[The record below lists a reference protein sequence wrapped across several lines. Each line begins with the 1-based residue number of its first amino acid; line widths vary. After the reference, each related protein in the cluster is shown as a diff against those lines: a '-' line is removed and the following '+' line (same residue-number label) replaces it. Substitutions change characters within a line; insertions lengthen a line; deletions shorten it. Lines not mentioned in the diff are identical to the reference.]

1 MTTQTLERST
11 PRLVATLRRGAGR
24 LSGIVQPALAVVAA
38 LIFSFVIIAAIAD
51 DPLEAFRAFTLGSF
65 SDLYSFGTMLSLA
78 TILTVT
84 GLSSMVAF
92 KAGAFNIGGE
102 GQVYVGGLTSA
113 LVALHSPAPGPV
125 TMVAALVAGA
135 LAGALWILV
144 PAVLRVYFGVTEI
157 VTTLMS
163 TYIATAVTA
172 WLVTEFFK
180 NPTSGA
186 RETDVLPADTW
197 LPRLFDQSHAN
208 LGLVL
213 AVLLVAV
220 FAVYYSATRGG
231 VRTKVVGL
239 QPSVAEALGLPQRRI
254 LLTSL
259 LTSGAL
265 AGLGGALAIMGI
277 THAFMD
283 GFSPQFGFLG
293 ITVALI
299 GRLSPVG
306 VLLAALL
313 YGSLMNGAT
322 SMQSVS
328 DVPFAL
334 VFLLQ
339 GVLILLVTARRLQ
352 RTGSL

>member
-1 MTTQTLERST
+1 MTTQILDRSG
-11 PRLVATLRRGAGR
+11 PRLADTVRRGLG
-24 LSGIVQPALAVVAA
+24 GILQPALAVVAA
-38 LIFSFVIIAAIAD
+38 LAISFLIIALIAD
-51 DPLEAFRAFTLGSF
+51 NPVEAFRAFTLGSF
-65 SDLYSFGTMLSLA
+65 VDLYSLGTMLSLA
-78 TILTVT
+78 TILMVT
-84 GLSSMVAF
+84 GLASAVAF

-102 GQVYVGGLTSA
+102 GQVYVGGLASA
-113 LVALHSPAPGPV
+113 LVALHLPAPGPI
-125 TMVAALVAGA
+125 TMGLALLAGA
-135 LAGALWILV
+135 VTGALWILI
-144 PAVLRVYFGVTEI
+144 PAILRVYFGVTEI

-163 TYIATAVTA
+163 TYIATAVCA
-172 WLVTEFFK
+172 WLVTEYFK
-180 NPTSGA
+180 NPSSGA
-186 RETDVLPADTW
+186 RETDVLPTDTW
-197 LPRLFDQSHAN
+197 LPRLFEQSPAN
-208 LGLVL
+208 IGLVL
-213 AVLLVAV
+213 ALVLVVA
-220 FAVYYSATRGG
+220 FAVYYTHTRGG

-254 LLTSL
+254 LLASL

-299 GRLSPVG
+299 GRLSPFG
-306 VLLAALL
+306 VMLAALL

>member
-1 MTTQTLERST
+1 MTTQTLDRSA
-11 PRLVATLRRGAGR
+11 PRLVATLRRGA
-24 LSGIVQPALAVVAA
+24 SGILQPALAVLAA
-38 LIFSFVIIAAIAD
+38 LVFSFVIIALIAD
-51 DPLEAFRAFTLGSF
+51 NPAEAFRAFTLSSF
-65 SDLYSFGTMLSLA
+65 VDLYSFGTMLSLA
-78 TILTVT
+78 TILVIT

-102 GQVYVGGLTSA
+102 GQVYIGGLTSA
-113 LVALHSPAPGPV
+113 LVALHLPAPGPV
-125 TMVAALVAGA
+125 TMIVSLLAGA
-135 LAGALWILV
+135 VAGALWILI
-144 PAVLRVYFGVTEI
+144 PAVLRVYYGVTEI

-172 WLVTEFFK
+172 WLVTEYFQ

-186 RETDVLPADTW
+186 RETDVLPSETW

-208 LGLVL
+208 IGLIL
-213 AVLLVAV
+213 AVALVVV

-254 LLTSL
+254 LLSSL

-299 GRLSPVG
+299 GRLSPFG

>member
-1 MTTQTLERST
+1 MTTQTLDRPAS
-11 PRLVATLRRGAGR
+11 RLAVTLRRGLRG
-24 LSGIVQPALAVVAA
+24 LLQPTLAVVAA
-38 LIFSFVIIAAIAD
+38 LAFSFVIIAAIAD
-51 DPLEAFRAFTLGSF
+51 NPGEAFRAFTLGSF
-65 SDLYSFGTMLSLA
+65 VDLYSLGTMLSLA
-78 TILTVT
+78 TILMVT

-102 GQVYVGGLTSA
+102 GQVYVGGLASA
-113 LVALHSPAPGPV
+113 LVALHLPMQGLV
-125 TMVAALVAGA
+125 TIVLALLAGAVAGA
-135 LAGALWILV
+135 MWILV
-144 PAVLRVYFGVTEI
+144 PAILRVYYGVTEI

-172 WLVTEFFK
+172 WLVTEYFK

-208 LGLVL
+208 VGLIL
-213 AVLLVAV
+213 AVLLVV
-220 FAVYYSATRGG
+220 GFALYYSATRGG

-254 LLTSL
+254 LLTAL
-259 LTSGAL
+259 LNSGAL
-265 AGLGGALAIMGI
+265 AGLAGALAIMGI

-299 GRLSPVG
+299 GRLSPFG
-306 VLLAALL
+306 VMLAALL